1 MSSYVHGAASVPL
14 LGETIGAALN
24 RTATQFGERDALIS
38 CHQDVRYT
46 YAELLEEVDRAARGL
61 LALGVAR
68 GDRIG
73 IWSPNATE
81 WMITQYAAAKVGA
94 ILVNINPAY
103 RLRELEYALAQSGVA
118 VLVSAR
124 AFRKTD
130 YVHMLL
136 DMVPELAATRRDPL
150 DAARLPSL
158 KHVILLSAEAPPG
171 ATTWAE
177 FIETAD
183 RIPAADLTAREA

>member
-1 MSSYVHGAASVPL
+1 MSSYVHGAASIPL

-81 WMITQYAAAKVGA
+81 WMITQYAAAKTGA

-103 RLRELEYALAQSGVA
+103 RLRELEYALNQSGVR
-118 VLVSAR
+118 VLVTTTR
-124 AFRKTD
+124 FRTAD
-130 YVHMLL
+130 YVDMLL
-136 DMVPELAATRRDPL
+136 ALAPELATSPQGTLTLRA
-150 DAARLPSL
+150 LPAL
-158 KHVILLSAEAPPG
+158 RHVVYL
-171 ATTWAE
+171 
-177 FIETAD
+177 
-183 RIPAADLTAREA
+183 